1 MFILRPH
8 LWGKTVFRIIWYPYI
23 WLNHVYHIDKK
34 YGYILFIFYSFRHYG
49 IYDHF
54 RTNVKSYAE
63 KTGPSDTKARSHA
76 PYTTIQIIP
85 RFLFGIPY
93 EKIQKLYGTNDEEG
107 SIDLSR
113 LPIVG
118 LFSDTPTYDRFII
131 QAYMNLVTMSVIFLL
146 WANNPPETLM
156 GNRPKKPQ
164 AKTNGFSSRKPVASE
179 NWSDI

>member
-1 MFILRPH
+1 MFFVFSLRH
-8 LWGKTVFRIIWYPYI
+8 F
-23 WLNHVYHIDKK
+23 
-34 YGYILFIFYSFRHYG
+34 G

-54 RTNVKSYAE
+54 RTNVKSSGSGNE
-63 KTGPSDTKARSHA
+63 EGMHQEDVKRPRT
-76 PYTTIQIIP
+76 PYTVQIIP

-93 EKIQKLYGTNDEEG
+93 EKIKLLYGSNEDDG
-107 SIDLSR
+107 SIDLSK

-156 GNRPKKPQ
+156 GNRVTKSEP
-164 AKTNGFSSRKPVASE
+164 KTNGTSLRTNESTKK
-179 NWSDI
+179 

>member
-1 MFILRPH
+1 MICKFSL
-8 LWGKTVFRIIWYPYI
+8 
-23 WLNHVYHIDKK
+23 
-34 YGYILFIFYSFRHYG
+34 YSFRHFG

-54 RTNVKSYAE
+54 RTNIKSSSNGNDKMDGQKE
-63 KTGPSDTKARSHA
+63 TS
-76 PYTTIQIIP
+76 PYTVLIIP

-93 EKIQKLYGTNDEEG
+93 EKIQQLYGTNQEDG

-146 WANNPPETLM
+146 WANNPPETLL
-156 GNRPKKPQ
+156 GNKAKKPDLKANGTSAPMIK
-164 AKTNGFSSRKPVASE
+164 AKK
-179 NWSDI
+179 

>member
-1 MFILRPH
+1 MIPIYL
-8 LWGKTVFRIIWYPYI
+8 T
-23 WLNHVYHIDKK
+23 NVYHIDKK
-34 YGYILFIFYSFRHYG
+34 YGYILFIFYSFRHFG

-179 NWSDI
+179 N

>member
-1 MFILRPH
+1 M
-8 LWGKTVFRIIWYPYI
+8 
-23 WLNHVYHIDKK
+23 
-34 YGYILFIFYSFRHYG
+34 IFLLYSFRHFG

-54 RTNVKSYAE
+54 RTNIKSSASQNKDVIGQE
-63 KTGPSDTKARSHA
+63 EERKIRS
-76 PYTTIQIIP
+76 PYTVQIIP

-93 EKIQKLYGTNDEEG
+93 EKIQSLYGTNKEDG

-156 GNRPKKPQ
+156 GNKSGNSNNAVNENGSKKTKSHPS
-164 AKTNGFSSRKPVASE
+164 ANGRSTLETRKQVT
-179 NWSDI
+179 

>member
-1 MFILRPH
+1 MSKKEVSSFL
-8 LWGKTVFRIIWYPYI
+8 LE
-23 WLNHVYHIDKK
+23 IDMQ
-34 YGYILFIFYSFRHYG
+34 IFFYSFRHFG

-54 RTNVKSYAE
+54 RTSIKSSSSGNDKIDDQKE
-63 KTGPSDTKARSHA
+63 SSRI
-76 PYTTIQIIP
+76 PYTVQIIP

-93 EKIQKLYGTNDEEG
+93 EKIQQLYGTNKGDG

-146 WANNPPETLM
+146 WANNPPETLL
-156 GNRPKKPQ
+156 GNKAKKPEPK
-164 AKTNGFSSRKPVASE
+164 ANGTTKKPKTN
-179 NWSDI
+179 